1 MGLAILYVLLAVAHK
16 WTLEPSA
23 SQVMTPVALITA
35 IVFVFIFNLLS
46 KNRVSAPSSHA
57 LAGVIGIV
65 VGVNG
70 LMQLVLT
77 LREGQTTNLMVL
89 ILGMG
94 ILFLDYRW
102 FGIVAALTFA
112 GWFGILQLVPF
123 PGSWLPFG
131 IGMVAVTV
139 LSTIVLTFRL
149 RTFRRIE
156 ELHQQDQVRQDHLE
170 RALSRTETARQG
182 ESEAR
187 TALEGA
193 VQELQDSEERF
204 RRLAD
209 ATFEGILIHRNG
221 FIRDCNQ
228 RAAEMFGIPI
238 EKLTGRRLQD
248 FIEADAEGHD
258 PVHLE
263 DPTARQVEAQ
273 ALRSIGHTSS

>member
-1 MGLAILYVLLAVAHK
+1 
-16 WTLEPSA
+16 
-23 SQVMTPVALITA
+23 
-35 IVFVFIFNLLS
+35 
-46 KNRVSAPSSHA
+46 
-57 LAGVIGIV
+57 
-65 VGVNG
+65 
-70 LMQLVLT
+70 MQLVLT

-209 ATFEGILIHRNG
+209 ATFEGILIHRK
-221 FIRDCNQ
+221 RLH
-228 RAAEMFGIPI
+228 P
-238 EKLTGRRLQD
+238 RLQSACGRD
-248 FIEADAEGHD
+248 VRHSDREADR
-258 PVHLE
+258 
-263 DPTARQVEAQ
+263 TAA
-273 ALRSIGHTSS
+273 AGLH